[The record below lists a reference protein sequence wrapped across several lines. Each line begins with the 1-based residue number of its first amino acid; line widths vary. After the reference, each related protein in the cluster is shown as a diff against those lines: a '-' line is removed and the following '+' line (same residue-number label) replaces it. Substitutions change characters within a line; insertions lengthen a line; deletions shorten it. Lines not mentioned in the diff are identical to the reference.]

1 MAVAGFHRDEL
12 LVGVLVIEQVAGD
25 GAAVLGKAH
34 PFLNGDRRGGI
45 AGFLCFCRLG
55 GGRLCRSGLSRAAGG
70 VGGLSCTGIAAVAA
84 GIAAAAGIAGELL
97 PAIAVCGTMGAVLLR
112 RGAGRR
118 RFLFIEGVGDHQI
131 ARAVAR
137 VVHAHDVKVGIPRVF
152 VNADAELAVLQG
164 GIKLIVH
171 IDPGYAGEGVGGLHA
186 QQRTADA
193 RAKDR
198 RFKVYAAQLQRQRM
212 LRAVGVGDK
221 EKHDT
226 VVRHRVTGEAI
237 VGKLLRQVCSFGGF
251 PQRRLYLLPARVVFV
266 PDTDRDRHRR
276 VVPACRNICVQ
287 RVFRLRLRRFRRF
300 RRRGSRFLCVRPLLC
315 RRGLRRFFGRG
326 GKLGLHDL
334 RRAFRRAA
342 CRGVLHIRRHGHAGH
357 GEEHQGKAKDGGNSA
372 QQPVVILLHAHS
384 PYPPWY
390 WV

>member
-1 MAVAGFHRDEL
+1 
-12 LVGVLVIEQVAGD
+12 
-25 GAAVLGKAH
+25 
-34 PFLNGDRRGGI
+34 
-45 AGFLCFCRLG
+45 
-55 GGRLCRSGLSRAAGG
+55 
-70 VGGLSCTGIAAVAA
+70 
-84 GIAAAAGIAGELL
+84 
-97 PAIAVCGTMGAVLLR
+97 MGAVLLR

-131 ARAVAR
+131 ARAVAC

-152 VNADAELAVLQG
+152 VNADAELPVLQG

-171 IDPGYAGEGVGGLHA
+171 VDPGYAREGVGGLHA

-193 RAKDR
+193 CPQPG
-198 RFKVYAAQLQRQRM
+198 RFKVHTGYGQLLFM

-226 VVRHRVTGEAI
+226 VVRHRVAGEAV
-237 VGKLLRQVCSFGGF
+237 VGKLLRQVCPFGGF
-251 PQRRLYLLPARVVFV
+251 PKRRLYLLPARVVFV

-276 VVPACRNICVQ
+276 VVPACRNIRIQ

-300 RRRGSRFLCVRPLLC
+300 RRRGSRFLCVRHLLC
-315 RRGLRRFFGRG
+315 RRRLRRFFGRG
-326 GKLGLHDL
+326 GRLGLHDL
-334 RRAFRRAA
+334 RRASRRAA

>member
-1 MAVAGFHRDEL
+1 M
-12 LVGVLVIEQVAGD
+12 
-25 GAAVLGKAH
+25 
-34 PFLNGDRRGGI
+34 
-45 AGFLCFCRLG
+45 
-55 GGRLCRSGLSRAAGG
+55 
-70 VGGLSCTGIAAVAA
+70 
-84 GIAAAAGIAGELL
+84 
-97 PAIAVCGTMGAVLLR
+97 
-112 RGAGRR
+112 
-118 RFLFIEGVGDHQI
+118 
-131 ARAVAR
+131 
-137 VVHAHDVKVGIPRVF
+137 GIPRVF

-164 GIKLIVH
+164 GVKLIVH
-171 IDPGYAGEGVGGLHA
+171 VDPGYAREGVGGLHA

-226 VVRHRVTGEAI
+226 VVRHRVAGAAV
-237 VGKLLRQVCSFGGF
+237 VGKLLRQVCSLRVFA
-251 PQRRLYLLPARVVFV
+251 QCCLRLVPAGAFLIH
-266 PDTDRDRHRR
+266 DTDGDCYRC
-276 VVPACRNICVQ
+276 VVPACRNIRVQ

-315 RRGLRRFFGRG
+315 RRGLRRFFGRD

-384 PYPPWY
+384 PYPP
-390 WV
+390 

>member
-1 MAVAGFHRDEL
+1 M
-12 LVGVLVIEQVAGD
+12 
-25 GAAVLGKAH
+25 
-34 PFLNGDRRGGI
+34 
-45 AGFLCFCRLG
+45 
-55 GGRLCRSGLSRAAGG
+55 
-70 VGGLSCTGIAAVAA
+70 
-84 GIAAAAGIAGELL
+84 
-97 PAIAVCGTMGAVLLR
+97 
-112 RGAGRR
+112 
-118 RFLFIEGVGDHQI
+118 
-131 ARAVAR
+131 
-137 VVHAHDVKVGIPRVF
+137 GIPRVF

-226 VVRHRVTGEAI
+226 VVRHRVAGEAV
-237 VGKLLRQVCSFGGF
+237 VGNLLRQVCPFGGF

-276 VVPACRNICVQ
+276 VVPACRNICIQ

-315 RRGLRRFFGRG
+315 RRGLRRFFGRD

-342 CRGVLHIRRHGHAGH
+342 CRGVLHIRRHRHARH

>member
-1 MAVAGFHRDEL
+1 MTVAGFHRDEL
-12 LVGVLVIEQVAGD
+12 LVGVLVVEQVAGD
-25 GAAVLGKAH
+25 GAAVLGKAR
-34 PFLNGDRRGGI
+34 PFLNGDRRGGT
-45 AGFLCFCRLG
+45 GGLLCFRRLG
-55 GGRLCRSGLSRAAGG
+55 GCGRLCRSGLSRAAGG

-84 GIAAAAGIAGELL
+84 GIAAAAGIAGGLL
-97 PAIAVCGTMGAVLLR
+97 SAIAVCGTMGAVLLR
-112 RGAGRR
+112 CGAGRR
-118 RFLFIEGVGDHQI
+118 RFLFIEGVGDHHI
-131 ARAVAR
+131 ARAVACI
-137 VVHAHDVKVGIPRVF
+137 VHAHDVKVGIPRVF

-164 GIKLIVH
+164 GVKLIVH
-171 IDPGYAGEGVGGLHA
+171 VDPGYAREGVGGLHA

-193 RAKDR
+193 CAKDR

-226 VVRHRVTGEAI
+226 VVRHRVTGEAV

-251 PQRRLYLLPARVVFV
+251 PQRRLYLLPACVVFV

-276 VVPACRNICVQ
+276 VVPACRNIRIQ

-300 RRRGSRFLCVRPLLC
+300 RRRGSRFLCVR
-315 RRGLRRFFGRG
+315 RFFGRD

-334 RRAFRRAA
+334 RRAFRRVA
-342 CRGVLHIRRHGHAGH
+342 CRGDLHIRRHGHAGH
-357 GEEHQGKAKDGGNSA
+357 GEKHQGKAKDGGNAA

>member
-1 MAVAGFHRDEL
+1 MTVAGFHRDEL
-12 LVGVLVIEQVAGD
+12 LVGVLVVEQVAGD
-25 GAAVLGKAH
+25 GAAVLGKAR
-34 PFLNGDRRGGI
+34 PFLNGDRRGGT
-45 AGFLCFCRLG
+45 GGLLCFRRLG

-70 VGGLSCTGIAAVAA
+70 VGGLSCTGIAAVTS
-84 GIAAAAGIAGELL
+84 GIAVAAGIAGGLL
-97 PAIAVCGTMGAVLLR
+97 SAIAVCGTMGAVLLR

-137 VVHAHDVKVGIPRVF
+137 VVHAHDVEVGIPRVF

-171 IDPGYAGEGVGGLHA
+171 IDPGYAREGVGGLHA

-193 RAKDR
+193 CAKDR

-226 VVRHRVTGEAI
+226 VVRHRVTGEAV

-276 VVPACRNICVQ
+276 VAPACRNICVQ

-300 RRRGSRFLCVRPLLC
+300 RRCGSRFLCVRPLLC
-315 RRGLRRFFGRG
+315 RRGLRRFFGRD

-357 GEEHQGKAKDGGNSA
+357 GEKHHRKAKDGGNSA

-390 WV
+390 

>member
-1 MAVAGFHRDEL
+1 
-12 LVGVLVIEQVAGD
+12 
-25 GAAVLGKAH
+25 
-34 PFLNGDRRGGI
+34 
-45 AGFLCFCRLG
+45 
-55 GGRLCRSGLSRAAGG
+55 
-70 VGGLSCTGIAAVAA
+70 
-84 GIAAAAGIAGELL
+84 
-97 PAIAVCGTMGAVLLR
+97 MGAVLLR

-118 RFLFIEGVGDHQI
+118 RFLFIEGVGDHHI

-171 IDPGYAGEGVGGLHA
+171 IDPGYAREGVGSLHA
-186 QQRTADA
+186 QQRAADA
-193 RAKDR
+193 CAKDR

-226 VVRHRVTGEAI
+226 VVRHRVAGEAV
-237 VGKLLRQVCSFGGF
+237 VGKLLRQVCSLRVFA
-251 PQRRLYLLPARVVFV
+251 QCCLRLVPAGAFLIH
-266 PDTDRDRHRR
+266 DTDGDCYRCI
-276 VVPACRNICVQ
+276 VPACRNICIQ

-300 RRRGSRFLCVRPLLC
+300 RRRVSRFLCV
-315 RRGLRRFFGRG
+315 RRFFGRG
-326 GKLGLHDL
+326 GRLGLHDL

>member
-1 MAVAGFHRDEL
+1 
-12 LVGVLVIEQVAGD
+12 
-25 GAAVLGKAH
+25 
-34 PFLNGDRRGGI
+34 
-45 AGFLCFCRLG
+45 
-55 GGRLCRSGLSRAAGG
+55 
-70 VGGLSCTGIAAVAA
+70 
-84 GIAAAAGIAGELL
+84 
-97 PAIAVCGTMGAVLLR
+97 MGAVLLR

-118 RFLFIEGVGDHQI
+118 RFLFIEGVGDHHI
-131 ARAVAR
+131 ARAVACI
-137 VVHAHDVKVGIPRVF
+137 VHAHDVKVGIPRVF

-164 GIKLIVH
+164 GIKLTVH

-226 VVRHRVTGEAI
+226 VVRHRVAGEAV
-237 VGKLLRQVCSFGGF
+237 VGKLLRQVCSLRVFA
-251 PQRRLYLLPARVVFV
+251 QCCLRLVPAGAFLIH
-266 PDTDRDRHRR
+266 DTDGDCYRCI
-276 VVPACRNICVQ
+276 VPACRNICLQ

-334 RRAFRRAA
+334 RRAFRRIA

-384 PYPPWY
+384 PYPP
-390 WV
+390 

>member
-1 MAVAGFHRDEL
+1 MAVPGFHRDEL

-25 GAAVLGKAH
+25 GAAVLGKAR
-34 PFLNGDRRGGI
+34 PFLNGDRRGGT
-45 AGFLCFCRLG
+45 GGLLCFRRLG
-55 GGRLCRSGLSRAAGG
+55 GGRLCRSRLSRAAGG
-70 VGGLSCTGIAAVAA
+70 AGGLSCTGIAAVAA
-84 GIAAAAGIAGELL
+84 GIAAAAGIAGGLL

-112 RGAGRR
+112 CGAGRR

-164 GIKLIVH
+164 GVKLIVH
-171 IDPGYAGEGVGGLHA
+171 VDPGYAREGVGSLHA

-193 RAKDR
+193 CPQPG
-198 RFKVYAAQLQRQRM
+198 RFKVHTGYGQLLFM

-226 VVRHRVTGEAI
+226 VVRHRVAGEAV
-237 VGKLLRQVCSFGGF
+237 VGKLLRQVCPFGGF
-251 PQRRLYLLPARVVFV
+251 PKRRLYLLPARVVFV
-266 PDTDRDRHRR
+266 PDADRDRHRR
-276 VVPACRNICVQ
+276 VVPACRNIRIQ

-300 RRRGSRFLCVRPLLC
+300 RRRGSRFLCVRPLLS
-315 RRGLRRFFGRG
+315 RRGLRCSFGRD

-357 GEEHQGKAKDGGNSA
+357 GEEHQGKAKDGGNAA

>member
-70 VGGLSCTGIAAVAA
+70 AGRLSCTGIAAVAA
-84 GIAAAAGIAGELL
+84 GIAAAAGIAGGLL

-112 RGAGRR
+112 CGAGRR
-118 RFLFIEGVGDHQI
+118 RFLFIEGVGDHHI
-131 ARAVAR
+131 ACAVACI
-137 VVHAHDVKVGIPRVF
+137 VHAHDVKVGIPRVF

-164 GIKLIVH
+164 GIKFIVH
-171 IDPGYAGEGVGGLHA
+171 IDPGYAREGVGGLHT

-193 RAKDR
+193 RPQPG
-198 RFKVYAAQLQRQRM
+198 RFKVHTGYGQLLFM

-221 EKHDT
+221 EKHAT
-226 VVRHRVTGEAI
+226 VVRHRVAGEAI
-237 VGKLLRQVCSFGGF
+237 VGKLLRQVCPFGGF

-300 RRRGSRFLCVRPLLC
+300 RRCGSRFLCVRPLLC

-384 PYPPWY
+384 PYPP
-390 WV
+390 

>member
-1 MAVAGFHRDEL
+1 
-12 LVGVLVIEQVAGD
+12 
-25 GAAVLGKAH
+25 
-34 PFLNGDRRGGI
+34 
-45 AGFLCFCRLG
+45 
-55 GGRLCRSGLSRAAGG
+55 
-70 VGGLSCTGIAAVAA
+70 
-84 GIAAAAGIAGELL
+84 
-97 PAIAVCGTMGAVLLR
+97 MGAVLLR

-171 IDPGYAGEGVGGLHA
+171 IDASHAGEGVGGLHA

-193 RAKDR
+193 CAKDR

-221 EKHDT
+221 DKHDT
-226 VVRHRVTGEAI
+226 VVRHRVAGEAV

-266 PDTDRDRHRR
+266 PDTDRNRHRR
-276 VVPACRNICVQ
+276 VVPACRNIRIQ
-287 RVFRLRLRRFRRF
+287 RVFRLRLWRFRRF
-300 RRRGSRFLCVRPLLC
+300 RRCGSRFLCVR
-315 RRGLRRFFGRG
+315 RFFGRD
-326 GKLGLHDL
+326 GKLCLHDL

-342 CRGVLHIRRHGHAGH
+342 CRGGLHIRRHRHAGH

>member
-131 ARAVAR
+131 ARAVACI
-137 VVHAHDVKVGIPRVF
+137 VHAHDVKVGIPRVF

-171 IDPGYAGEGVGGLHA
+171 IDPGYAGECVGGLHT
-186 QQRTADA
+186 QQRTVDA
-193 RAKDR
+193 RPQPG
-198 RFKVYAAQLQRQRM
+198 RFKVHTGYGQLLFM
-212 LRAVGVGDK
+212 LRAVGVSDK
-221 EKHDT
+221 DKHGT
-226 VVRHRVTGEAI
+226 VVRHRVAGAAV
-237 VGKLLRQVCSFGGF
+237 VGKLLRQVSSLRVFAQCCL
-251 PQRRLYLLPARVVFV
+251 RLVPAGAFLIH
-266 PDTDRDRHRR
+266 DTDGDCYRCI
-276 VVPACRNICVQ
+276 VPACRNICLQ
-287 RVFRLRLRRFRRF
+287 RIFRLRLRRFRRF
-300 RRRGSRFLCVRPLLC
+300 RRCGSRFLCVRPLLC

-384 PYPPWY
+384 PYPP
-390 WV
+390 

>member
-1 MAVAGFHRDEL
+1 
-12 LVGVLVIEQVAGD
+12 
-25 GAAVLGKAH
+25 
-34 PFLNGDRRGGI
+34 
-45 AGFLCFCRLG
+45 
-55 GGRLCRSGLSRAAGG
+55 
-70 VGGLSCTGIAAVAA
+70 
-84 GIAAAAGIAGELL
+84 
-97 PAIAVCGTMGAVLLR
+97 MGAVLLR
-112 RGAGRR
+112 CGAGRR
-118 RFLFIEGVGDHQI
+118 RFLFIEGVGDHHI
-131 ARAVAR
+131 ARAVACI
-137 VVHAHDVKVGIPRVF
+137 VHAHDVKVGIPRVF

-221 EKHDT
+221 EKHGT
-226 VVRHRVTGEAI
+226 VVRHRVAGAAV
-237 VGKLLRQVCSFGGF
+237 VGKLLRQVCSLRVFA
-251 PQRRLYLLPARVVFV
+251 QCCLRLVPAGAFLIH
-266 PDTDRDRHRR
+266 DTDGDCYRC
-276 VVPACRNICVQ
+276 VVPACRNIRVQ

-315 RRGLRRFFGRG
+315 RRGLRRFFGRD

-357 GEEHQGKAKDGGNSA
+357 GEEHHRKANHRGGAA
-372 QQPVVILLHAHS
+372 QQPAAFELILHAHI

>member
-1 MAVAGFHRDEL
+1 
-12 LVGVLVIEQVAGD
+12 
-25 GAAVLGKAH
+25 
-34 PFLNGDRRGGI
+34 
-45 AGFLCFCRLG
+45 
-55 GGRLCRSGLSRAAGG
+55 
-70 VGGLSCTGIAAVAA
+70 
-84 GIAAAAGIAGELL
+84 
-97 PAIAVCGTMGAVLLR
+97 MGAVLLR

-152 VNADAELAVLQG
+152 VNADAELAVLQR

-198 RFKVYAAQLQRQRM
+198 RFKVYVAQLQRQRM
-212 LRAVGVGDK
+212 LRAVGVVDK

-226 VVRHRVTGEAI
+226 VVRHRVAGEAV
-237 VGKLLRQVCSFGGF
+237 VGKLLRQVCPFGGF

-276 VVPACRNICVQ
+276 VVPACRNICLQ

-300 RRRGSRFLCVRPLLC
+300 RRCGSRFLCVRPLLC

-357 GEEHQGKAKDGGNSA
+357 GEEHQGKAKDGGKSA

>member
-1 MAVAGFHRDEL
+1 
-12 LVGVLVIEQVAGD
+12 
-25 GAAVLGKAH
+25 
-34 PFLNGDRRGGI
+34 
-45 AGFLCFCRLG
+45 
-55 GGRLCRSGLSRAAGG
+55 
-70 VGGLSCTGIAAVAA
+70 
-84 GIAAAAGIAGELL
+84 
-97 PAIAVCGTMGAVLLR
+97 MGAVLLR

-171 IDPGYAGEGVGGLHA
+171 IDARHAGECVGGLHA
-186 QQRTADA
+186 QQRAADA
-193 RAKDR
+193 CPQPG
-198 RFKVYAAQLQRQRM
+198 RFNVYAAQLQRQRM

-226 VVRHRVTGEAI
+226 VIRHRVAGEAV
-237 VGKLLRQVCSFGGF
+237 VGKLLRQVCPFGGF
-251 PQRRLYLLPARVVFV
+251 PKRRLYLLPARVVFV
-266 PDTDRDRHRR
+266 PDADRDRHRR
-276 VVPACRNICVQ
+276 VVPACRNIRIQ

-315 RRGLRRFFGRG
+315 RRGLRRFFGRD

-334 RRAFRRAA
+334 WCAFRRAA

-372 QQPVVILLHAHS
+372 QQPVILLHAHS
-384 PYPPWY
+384 PYPP
-390 WV
+390 

>member
-1 MAVAGFHRDEL
+1 
-12 LVGVLVIEQVAGD
+12 
-25 GAAVLGKAH
+25 
-34 PFLNGDRRGGI
+34 
-45 AGFLCFCRLG
+45 
-55 GGRLCRSGLSRAAGG
+55 
-70 VGGLSCTGIAAVAA
+70 
-84 GIAAAAGIAGELL
+84 
-97 PAIAVCGTMGAVLLR
+97 MGAVLLR
-112 RGAGRR
+112 WAGRR
-118 RFLFIEGVGDHQI
+118 RFLFIEGVGDHHI

-137 VVHAHDVKVGIPRVF
+137 VVHAHDVEVGIAGIPV
-152 VNADAELAVLQG
+152 DTQAEFPVLQG
-164 GIKLIVH
+164 GIKLVVH
-171 IDPGYAGEGVGGLHA
+171 IDARHAGECVGGLHA

-193 RAKDR
+193 CAKDR

-226 VVRHRVTGEAI
+226 VVRHRVAGEAV

-251 PQRRLYLLPARVVFV
+251 TQRRLYLLPARVVFV
-266 PDTDRDRHRR
+266 PDTDSDRHRR

-300 RRRGSRFLCVRPLLC
+300 RRRVSRFLCVRPLLC
-315 RRGLRRFFGRG
+315 RMGLRRFFGRD

-334 RRAFRRAA
+334 WCAFRR
-342 CRGVLHIRRHGHAGH
+342 GLHIRRHGHAGH
-357 GEEHQGKAKDGGNSA
+357 GEKHQGKAKDGGNDA

-390 WV
+390 

>member
-1 MAVAGFHRDEL
+1 
-12 LVGVLVIEQVAGD
+12 
-25 GAAVLGKAH
+25 
-34 PFLNGDRRGGI
+34 
-45 AGFLCFCRLG
+45 
-55 GGRLCRSGLSRAAGG
+55 
-70 VGGLSCTGIAAVAA
+70 
-84 GIAAAAGIAGELL
+84 
-97 PAIAVCGTMGAVLLR
+97 MGAVLLR
-112 RGAGRR
+112 CGAGRR
-118 RFLFIEGVGDHQI
+118 RFLFIEGVGDHHI
-131 ARAVAR
+131 ACAVACI
-137 VVHAHDVKVGIPRVF
+137 VHAHDVKVGIPRVF

-171 IDPGYAGEGVGGLHA
+171 IDPGYAGEGVGSLHA

-193 RAKDR
+193 CPQPG
-198 RFKVYAAQLQRQRM
+198 RFKVHTGYGQLLFM

-226 VVRHRVTGEAI
+226 VVRHRVAGEAI
-237 VGKLLRQVCSFGGF
+237 VGKLLRQVCFLRVF
-251 PQRRLYLLPARVVFV
+251 AQCCLRLVPAGAFLIH
-266 PDTDRDRHRR
+266 DTDGDCYRCI
-276 VVPACRNICVQ
+276 VPACRNICIQ

-315 RRGLRRFFGRG
+315 RRGLRRFFGRD

>member
-1 MAVAGFHRDEL
+1 MTVAGFHRDEL

-25 GAAVLGKAH
+25 GAAVLGKAR
-34 PFLNGDRRGGI
+34 PFLNGDRRGGT
-45 AGFLCFCRLG
+45 GGLLCFRRLG
-55 GGRLCRSGLSRAAGG
+55 GGRLCRIGLSRAAGG
-70 VGGLSCTGIAAVAA
+70 VGGLSCTGIAAAAAGIAVAA
-84 GIAAAAGIAGELL
+84 GIAGGLL
-97 PAIAVCGTMGAVLLR
+97 SAIAVCGTMGAVLLR

-152 VNADAELAVLQG
+152 VNADAELPVLQR
-164 GIKLIVH
+164 GIKLVVH
-171 IDPGYAGEGVGGLHA
+171 IDPGYAREGVGGLHA

-193 RAKDR
+193 CAKDR
-198 RFKVYAAQLQRQRM
+198 RFKVYAAQLQRHRM

-226 VVRHRVTGEAI
+226 VVRHRVAGEAV
-237 VGKLLRQVCSFGGF
+237 VGKLLRQVCSLRVFA
-251 PQRRLYLLPARVVFV
+251 QCCLRLVPAGAFLIH
-266 PDTDRDRHRR
+266 DTDGDCYRCI
-276 VVPACRNICVQ
+276 VPACRNICIQ

-300 RRRGSRFLCVRPLLC
+300 RRRGSRFLCVR
-315 RRGLRRFFGRG
+315 RFFGRD
-326 GKLGLHDL
+326 GKLCLHDL
-334 RRAFRRAA
+334 RRAFRGIA

-357 GEEHQGKAKDGGNSA
+357 GEEHQGKAKDGGNAA

-384 PYPPWY
+384 PYPP
-390 WV
+390 